1 MTTPL
6 RFGLVGTGF
15 WARSVHAEALSSADG
30 IDLVGVWGRDR
41 AAAQAVAARHG
52 AIGFADADEMFASVD
67 AVAFAVPPSV
77 QCSMAVRAAR
87 AGKHLLLEKPIATSF
102 PEADALVRAVDDAG
116 VASVVFFTA
125 RYQPEVRAWL
135 QDVSARGGWAG
146 GSSIWL
152 GSVLSPAPS
161 GSKVFNTPWRREK
174 GGLWD
179 LGPHVVSLLW
189 AALGPVVAVQGD
201 AGAGDVTHLVFHHA
215 GGATSTATV
224 TLSASE
230 AAEGSDTFLWGEAG
244 RSTAP
249 KEATGSVRSL
259 LVALGELAERAR
271 SGRVEHECDVRF
283 GRDVVGVLAAAE
295 EDIARRR
302 SAA

>member
-15 WARSVHAEALSSADG
+15 WASSVHAQALSSADG
-30 IDLVGVWGRDR
+30 IDLVGVWGRDHG
-41 AAAQAVAARHG
+41 AAQAVAARHG
-52 AIGFADADEMFASVD
+52 AIGFTDADEMFGAVD

-77 QCSMAVRAAR
+77 QCSMALRAAQ
-87 AGKHLLLEKPIATSF
+87 AGKHVLLEKPIATSL

-125 RYQPEVRAWL
+125 RYRPEMRTWL
-135 QDVSARGGWAG
+135 RDVSARGGWAG

-152 GSVLSPAPS
+152 GSVLSSALSDSNP
-161 GSKVFNTPWRREK
+161 FNTPWRRQK

-189 AALGPVVAVQGD
+189 AALGPVVGVRAD
-201 AGAGDVTHLVFHHA
+201 AGAGDLTHLVLHHA

-230 AAEGSDTFLWGEAG
+230 AAEGSTTFIWGEAG
-244 RSTAP
+244 RSEAP
-249 KEATGSVRSL
+249 AEATGSVQSL
-259 LVALGELAERAR
+259 RVALGELAECAR

-295 EDIARRR
+295 DEIARRR
-302 SAA
+302 